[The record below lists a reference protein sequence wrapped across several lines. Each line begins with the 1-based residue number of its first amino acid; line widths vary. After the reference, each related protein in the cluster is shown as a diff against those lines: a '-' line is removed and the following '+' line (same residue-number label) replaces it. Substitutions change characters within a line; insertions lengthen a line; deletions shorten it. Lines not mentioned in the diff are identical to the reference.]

1 MLRYFA
7 FSVRDFTRAPDHSD
21 YRLNWEIW
29 ISFRGRVRP
38 RFHDEPNRPV
48 APANFWVMPPRLR
61 FQWHADTPK
70 VERCVLN
77 FAQVPAPLD
86 QMARRRGFFSRT
98 LDRAELAEARAIATQ
113 LAGAVHQ
120 RTTLS
125 PLLFERA
132 LLDLTLLA
140 CRSEPVKPLSTRET
154 QVADRVEHALAWY
167 KEHLRDDP
175 KLSQIAAELHVS
187 VSHLRRLFRLQFG
200 KSPKAVLNRVRLEV
214 ATALMTN
221 SAEPLKTIAAQAG
234 FQSLADFARV
244 FKRHFGHPP
253 NHWRRNTNQPLA
265 ALAKKVDGWETKPGK
280 KVPAVLPLTRRAL
293 LS

>member
-7 FSVRDFTRAPDHSD
+7 YSVRDFTRSPDHSD

-29 ISFRGRVRP
+29 IAFRGRVRP
-38 RFHDEPNRPV
+38 HFHDEPQRHVP
-48 APANFWVMPPRLR
+48 PANFWVMPPRLR
-61 FQWHADTPK
+61 FHWRAETRT

-77 FAQVPAPLD
+77 FAQIPAPLD
-86 QMARRRGFFSRT
+86 QIARSRGFFSRT
-98 LDRAELAEARAIATQ
+98 LDRAELAEARRTATDVASA
-113 LAGAVHQ
+113 LAQ

-125 PLLFERA
+125 PLRFERA

-140 CRSEPVKPLSTRET
+140 CRTEPIRPLSTLET

-175 KLSQIAAELHVS
+175 KLDQVAAELHVS

-200 KSPKAVLNRVRLEV
+200 KSPKAVLNSVRLEV

-221 SAEPLKTIAAQAG
+221 STEPLKTIAEQSG

-253 NHWRRNTNQPLA
+253 NHWRRNANQPLPRRPTNA
-265 ALAKKVDGWETKPGK
+265 AQV
-280 KVPAVLPLTRRAL
+280 R
-293 LS
+293 S